1 MQIPEH
7 KAERSMSWLQRHWD
21 QINNERKLVLVL
33 QYNILVDIYIKTQQ
47 EQQTQVD

>member
-1 MQIPEH
+1 MT
-7 KAERSMSWLQRHWD
+7 AETLRSD
-21 QINNERKLVLVL
+21 QYYEKKLVLVL